1 MPSEDLCH
9 VYEKLNG
16 VPQCII
22 DTAIN
27 TTSQEQLD
35 NLCKAF
41 VGGDRGG
48 PANVRNVCANEG
60 GPANVRN
67 AAPRARNK
75 HDPFS
80 GLSYSAHVNRSY
92 DMELY

>member
-27 TTSQEQLD
+27 TASQEQLD

-48 PANVRNVCANEG
+48 PANVRNVETAEG
-60 GPANVRN
+60 
-67 AAPRARNK
+67 K
-75 HDPFS
+75 H
-80 GLSYSAHVNRSY
+80 Y
-92 DMELY
+92 